1 MQVPP
6 TSQRGISKVY
16 VFPFLQTLKTHRAAV
31 GQRYLHASEPCKTSK
46 YCCCSE
52 VFLAFE
58 VRDWDKKL
66 QGSNPGHASEL
77 WCDSKQNLPCL
88 SVGIQLVWLQSEN
101 HRTQVSWLGWGLHH
115 QVWFINIALEN
126 HSLISWNCINIIMAV
141 IFFSFPLGWGNKQ
154 LSYKTL
160 L

>member
-1 MQVPP
+1 MQGPP
-6 TSQRGISKVY
+6 ASQRGISNVY
-16 VFPFLQTLKTHRAAV
+16 VSPFLQTLKTHRAAA
-31 GQRYLHASEPCKTSK
+31 GLRYLHASEPCKTSK

-66 QGSNPGHASEL
+66 QGSNPGHYGVTLSTLSYLTLL
-77 WCDSKQNLPCL
+77 W
-88 SVGIQLVWLQSEN
+88 GIQLVWLQSD
-101 HRTQVSWLGWGLHH
+101 HRTQMSWQGWGFHH

-126 HSLISWNCINIIMAV
+126 HSLISWNCINIIMEV
-141 IFFSFPLGWGNKQ
+141 TFPLGWGNKQ